1 MKNVDLAPLWHT
13 LRPLLTEHG
22 FLTIICAVLVVMI
35 TLSFYRLLRSINPGL
50 VGFVL
55 LLVIL
60 ILMLH
65 WSQTRTEPA
74 LLKPA
79 MDWFVRYL
87 PIPSVPPAPPH

>member
-1 MKNVDLAPLWHT
+1 MKHIDLEPLWHL

-22 FLTIICAVLVVMI
+22 LLTIVCGILVVMM

-55 LLVIL
+55 LLVVF

-79 MDWFVRYL
+79 MDWFVRYM
-87 PIPSVPPAPPH
+87 PSAAPVYQH